1 MVTGMNLG
9 LYSGVS
15 SVRANE
21 RRMEVIASNLANIDT
36 PAFKRRSLRS
46 FSVALG
52 NAKGGPQQVATAQRT
67 DFSQGPLERTGNPLD
82 LALLGDGFFAIEGDE
97 GEVYTRRGTF
107 LTDEAGGLVTDE
119 GRPVAWRGARGAI
132 DPVGL
137 PVTIDASGTVHQGS
151 ETLGQIKIV
160 NFVNP
165 EQLQPGSDGNY
176 HAPPQLD
183 RGASDAEVHQFTQE
197 RSNVS
202 SITELVA
209 LISTQRSF
217 ESATKLM
224 QMLDES
230 YRQLINN
237 R

>member
-1 MVTGMNLG
+1 MNLG

-15 SVRANE
+15 AVRANE

-52 NAKGGPQQVATAQRT
+52 KEANAQQQVATAQRT
-67 DFSQGPLERTGNPLD
+67 DFSQGVLEPTGNPLD
-82 LALLGDGFFAIEGDE
+82 LALLGEGFFAIDSPD
-97 GEVYTRRGTF
+97 GEVYSRRGSF
-107 LTDEAGGLVTDE
+107 LTDESGSLITDD
-119 GRPVAWRGARGAI
+119 GFPVAWRGARGRI
-132 DPVGL
+132 DPVGV
-137 PVTIDASGTVHQGS
+137 PITIDTSGNVRQGPQ
-151 ETLGQIKIV
+151 TLGQLKIV
-160 NFVNP
+160 GFDDP
-165 EQLQPGSDGNY
+165 ERLQPGSDGYY
-176 HAPPQLD
+176 HARPQLQ
-183 RGASDAEVHQFTQE
+183 RHASAAEVHQFTRE

-202 SITELVA
+202 SISELVA